1 LKERSVF
8 VWYFSK
14 ITSFEDEMAKEE
26 PAAEVAAPKKKSKL
40 LLIILIVVGVLVLGG
55 GVGAY
60 LLLSKPAAEKKVAHG
75 DEEGDAEGEG
85 EDDGHGDEAHPP
97 VYVKLETFTVNLADQ
112 ESYLQTEIQ
121 LLVGDAK
128 VGEKLNAR
136 LPEVRDAMIRL
147 LSSKTAEELA
157 QQEGKDK
164 LANDIEKQ
172 INEVLGVKKKSKG
185 VKKVLFG
192 AFIIQ

>member
-1 LKERSVF
+1 
-8 VWYFSK
+8 
-14 ITSFEDEMAKEE
+14 MAKEE
-26 PAAEVAAPKKKSKL
+26 PAAEGAAPKKKSKL

-60 LLLSKPAAEKKVAHG
+60 LLLSKPAAEKKAAHG
-75 DEEGDAEGEG
+75 DEEADAEGEG

-97 VYVKLETFTVNLADQ
+97 VYVKLEAFTVNLADQ

-121 LLVGDAK
+121 LLVADAK

-164 LANDIEKQ
+164 LASEIEKQ